1 MGLAQFNSRDHFENE
16 ELILTPKERKAV
28 NALTGTYYICIYG
41 NTAAT
46 YKLTVDNQNH
56 DVFLKSGLSEAGYA

>member
-1 MGLAQFNSRDHFENE
+1 M
-16 ELILTPKERKAV
+16 PKERKAV